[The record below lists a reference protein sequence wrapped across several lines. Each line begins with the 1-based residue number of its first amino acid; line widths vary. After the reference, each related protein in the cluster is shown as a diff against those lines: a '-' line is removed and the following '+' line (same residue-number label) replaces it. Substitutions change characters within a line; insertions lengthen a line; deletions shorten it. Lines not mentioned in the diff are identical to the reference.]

1 MLKELSDKYGE
12 EKVKTALT
20 KLIEA
25 VNDDDTPAEWAKDE
39 LTKAIDKK
47 ITDGTKPKMF
57 ATRQEVAIMINRSLE
72 EKK

>member
-1 MLKELSDKYGE
+1 M
-12 EKVKTALT
+12 
-20 KLIEA
+20 IEA
-25 VNDDDTPAEWAKDE
+25 VNDDDTPAEWTKDE

-47 ITDGTKPKMF
+47 ITDGTKSKMF

>member
-1 MLKELSDKYGE
+1 M
-12 EKVKTALT
+12 
-20 KLIEA
+20 IEA

-57 ATRQEVAIMINRSLE
+57 ATRQEIAIMINRSLE

>member
-1 MLKELSDKYGE
+1 MRIRIQHKN
-12 EKVKTALT
+12 
-20 KLIEA
+20 KLNA
-25 VNDDDTPAEWAKDE
+25 GDVPDEWAKEE
-39 LTKAIDKK
+39 LTQAIEKK

>member
-1 MLKELSDKYGE
+1 M
-12 EKVKTALT
+12 
-20 KLIEA
+20 IEA

-47 ITDGTKPKMF
+47 ITEGTKPKMF
-57 ATRQEVAIMINRSLE
+57 ATRQEIAIMINRRLE